1 MQDPYV
7 LGATV
12 FQWGDGNWPSFDPA
26 PMINLFPAY
35 LQQAG
40 GGLVTPKP

>member
-35 LQQAG
+35 LQQDG